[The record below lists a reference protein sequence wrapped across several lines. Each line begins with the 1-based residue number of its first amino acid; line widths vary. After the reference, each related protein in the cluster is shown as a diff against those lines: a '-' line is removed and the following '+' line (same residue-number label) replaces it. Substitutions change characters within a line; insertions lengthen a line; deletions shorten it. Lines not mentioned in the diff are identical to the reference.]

1 MMELV
6 ENKKEYWEFIRN
18 LRNHPDVKT
27 GFVFQD
33 YISEEQQKAYMSKYG
48 DCFYICLVDEK
59 PAGYVGVIEDDIR
72 VATHPDFQGMGVGK
86 YMINQLM
93 SLHPNAFAKVK
104 IDNIASIK
112 LFEKCGF
119 KKSFYILEKND

>member
-1 MMELV
+1 MRLV
-6 ENKKEYWEFIRN
+6 KNKKEYWEFIRH

-33 YISEEQQKAYMSKYG
+33 HISEEQQKVYMSKFG

-72 VATHPDFQGMGVGK
+72 VATHPDFQGKGVGK
-86 YMINQLM
+86 FMIDELM
-93 SLHPNAFAKVK
+93 KEHPDAFAKVK
-104 IDNIASIK
+104 IENEASVK

-119 KKSFYILEKND
+119 KKSFYILEKK

>member
-1 MMELV
+1 MELV

-33 YISEEQQKAYMSKYG
+33 HITESQQKAYMSKYG
-48 DCFYICLVDEK
+48 DCFYICLVGEK
-59 PAGYVGVIEDDIR
+59 PAGYVGVIENDIR

-86 YMINQLM
+86 YMINELM
-93 SLHPNAFAKVK
+93 KLHPNAFAKVK
-104 IDNIASIK
+104 IQNITSVK

-119 KKSFYILEKND
+119 KKSFYILEKK

>member
-1 MMELV
+1 MILV
-6 ENKKEYWEFIRN
+6 KNKKEHWEFIRN

-104 IDNIASIK
+104 IDNNASVK

-119 KKSFYILEKND
+119 KKSFYILEKK

>member
-59 PAGYVGVIEDDIR
+59 PAGYVGVIDKDIR
-72 VATHPDFQGMGVGK
+72 LCTDPDFQGMGVGK

-119 KKSFYILEKND
+119 KKSFYILEKK